1 MWYAQNSQRVQ
12 IFVFQ
17 NVKIIQPLTF
27 LFNESIHYE
36 IVPDKLKLEVVYQ
49 MLKARKIKS
58 IASISILA
66 NLFKNYFRVQKYGDF
81 LRNRTKITV
90 FCWSSQQS
98 TL

>member
-1 MWYAQNSQRVQ
+1 MHRIPNVFK

-27 LFNESIHYE
+27 LFNESISYG
-36 IVPDKLKLEVVYQ
+36 IVPDKLKLAAVYQ
-49 MLKARKIKS
+49 MLKVRKIKS
-58 IASISILA
+58 IASISIFA
-66 NLFKNYFRVQKYGDF
+66 NLFKNYFRVQKYGGF

>member
-27 LFNESIHYE
+27 LFNESISYG

-58 IASISILA
+58 IASISIFA
-66 NLFKNYFRVQKYGDF
+66 NLFKNYFRVQKYVAF
-81 LRNRTKITV
+81 LLNRTKITV
-90 FCWSSQQS
+90 FCWSSQ
-98 TL
+98 